1 MNTKILTLAAV
12 TALSMGV
19 GASMANASPR
29 HAQAQ
34 AQGPVS
40 AVQTST
46 AQAAQVAS
54 PMAQPIP
61 SNFPKYAPLEGG
73 DGGAG

>member
-29 HAQAQ
+29 HAQ